1 MLLHVGPMGCSVDVT
16 MGHGPAR
23 NQVFFFLKLVIR
35 LLGCYD

>member
-23 NQVFFFLKLVIR
+23 NQVFFFFETRNQVIR
-35 LLGCYD
+35 LL